1 MDKNCRALLRLFLSL
16 RHICRRNWSSP
27 DLLELIREGDS
38 RLKEGRLDP
47 ALKLYQK
54 AGRIDPSNS
63 AEKRSAMVYG
73 MMGRYMEA
81 IASIN
86 RAIEIDPFDHQA
98 WMHRGFLF
106 WRLEKWNDAFASF
119 ERAAALGPED
129 GYARHCIGVT
139 AEEMK
144 RSKERSRRGS
154 ARAKG

>member
-1 MDKNCRALLRLFLSL
+1 MDKNSRALLRLFSL
-16 RHICRRNWSSP
+16 RHICRRKRSSL
-27 DLLELIREGDS
+27 DLLGLIREGDS

-54 AGRIDPSNS
+54 AGQIDPSNS

-86 RAIEIDPFDHQA
+86 RAIDIDPSDHQA

-106 WRLEKWNDAFASF
+106 WRLERWYDACASF
-119 ERAAALGPED
+119 ERAAALCPED
-129 GYARHCIGVT
+129 GYARHCISVT
-139 AEEMK
+139 AKEMK
-144 RSKERSRRGS
+144 RSKERSRRRSVRGE
-154 ARAKG
+154 G